1 MKVIMNMEINKN
13 MKEKYY
19 YLVNAIWMNI
29 AKTFRVGYNY
39 IAYKY
44 TKYNK
49 GNSGKKGNGNKNP
62 KDNNSYSDVSFDS
75 VVEFNH

>member
-1 MKVIMNMEINKN
+1 
-13 MKEKYY
+13 
-19 YLVNAIWMNI
+19 MNI
-29 AKTFRVGYNY
+29 EKTCRVEYSY

-49 GNSGKKGNGNKNP
+49 GNSGKKGSGNKNP

-75 VVEFNH
+75 VVEFNHLKKTLQKSVLSPLIILQDYRRP

>member
-1 MKVIMNMEINKN
+1 
-13 MKEKYY
+13 
-19 YLVNAIWMNI
+19 MNI
-29 AKTFRVGYNY
+29 EKTFRVGYSY
-39 IAYKY
+39 VAYKY

-49 GNSGKKGNGNKNP
+49 GNSGKKWNGNKNP

>member
-1 MKVIMNMEINKN
+1 
-13 MKEKYY
+13 
-19 YLVNAIWMNI
+19 MNI

-49 GNSGKKGNGNKNP
+49 GNSGKKGSGNKNP

-75 VVEFNH
+75 VIEFNHQRKTLQKLVLSPLIILQDYRRP

>member
-1 MKVIMNMEINKN
+1 
-13 MKEKYY
+13 
-19 YLVNAIWMNI
+19 MNI
-29 AKTFRVGYNY
+29 EKTCRVEYSY

-62 KDNNSYSDVSFDS
+62 KDNNSYSDVSFDG

>member
-1 MKVIMNMEINKN
+1 
-13 MKEKYY
+13 
-19 YLVNAIWMNI
+19 MNI

-62 KDNNSYSDVSFDS
+62 KDNNSYSDVNFDG